1 VPLLTLGAIVVFTL
15 FLALQPLR
23 LETPA
28 WPSSRALMR
37 FDRALRATVERVD
50 PEMERTLGL
59 QPHGGYLVVTS
70 VARNGPA
77 AAAGLQVGDVIERI
91 NGRPATVLDAD
102 HLASSAPM
110 SIQRDGKEQVVSV
123 EFKPDPNA

>member
-50 PEMERTLGL
+50 PEMERALGL
-59 QPHGGYLVVTS
+59 QPRGGYLVVTS

-102 HLASSAPM
+102 HLAARAPM
-110 SIQRDGKEQVVSV
+110 SIQRGGKEQVVSV